1 MQRTS
6 EEKQAFALRLQA
18 ALKRAERSVRGP
30 ADLAR
35 EFTLRH
41 PNEPIT
47 PQAAQRWLSG
57 KSMPTFDKVET
68 LAKWLRVS
76 AHWLRYGTPAGVQI
90 VEERTPEIRRGKP
103 PRYTVTYEL
112 KDEERHLLRGFR
124 QLSPEQ
130 RKLIVDLI
138 AQLGMPRDE
147 P

>member
-1 MQRTS
+1 MQITS
-6 EEKQAFALRLQA
+6 EEKRAFASRLKA
-18 ALKRAERSVRGP
+18 ALKRAERTVRGP
-30 ADLAR
+30 TDLAR

-41 PNEPIT
+41 PKEPIS

-57 KSMPTFDKVET
+57 NGLPTPDKVET
-68 LAKWLRVS
+68 LAKWLGVS
-76 AHWLRYGTPAGVQI
+76 AHWLRFGTPGSAQI